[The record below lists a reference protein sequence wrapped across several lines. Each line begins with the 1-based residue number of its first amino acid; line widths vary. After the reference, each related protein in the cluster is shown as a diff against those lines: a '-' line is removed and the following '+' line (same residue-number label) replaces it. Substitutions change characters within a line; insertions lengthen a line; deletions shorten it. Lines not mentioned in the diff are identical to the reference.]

1 MINFSGALAR
11 APWRYIVI
19 AAVFVIG
26 CGAGQ
31 RTESDREA
39 LRAGGRLW
47 VLAPHPDDEVL
58 IAGEM
63 LHAAVLRGRPVSV
76 VVMTNGDLSCS
87 RNGHV
92 RQGETIAALA
102 MLGVRESDVHFLG
115 YPDGYLAWLGPVPL
129 DPLARTMPDGS
140 CGTGDHTYASR
151 GAGGLDVHTLET
163 GSPGAYVASGPEEDL
178 ARLLRREQPTEIV
191 TTLGN
196 DRHPDHAM
204 TYVYLR
210 RALERAGIA
219 PRILRAMVHQ
229 GPCWPN
235 GSGEP
240 PCPIVNTTQGTPF
253 PPFAPP
259 LDRWSPTLRIAS
271 PDAGAL
277 KRAAIASYAT
287 QLETTIPDE
296 SWLSSFART
305 DEIFWIEDLVQR
317 EAGRLSRAH
326 SMTGHVGVV
335 TASAPGEL
343 TVRYVAPFVLGFA
356 ARMDDSTGAAR
367 IDLLDDGIGET
378 LSLTLQAGGVA
389 LRVGEALLLSV
400 PIPHGEDPTLEHRY
414 ELSVE
419 PRPEEGSV
427 AEVLVRRDD
436 MVWAVATL
444 ARQFTER
451 SGSDS
456 EHISPLFGGDHVR
469 WTVERGVLGT
479 PTLVE

>member
-11 APWRYIVI
+11 ASWRRVVI

-26 CGAGQ
+26 CGAAQ
-31 RTESDREA
+31 HAESDPEA
-39 LRAGGRLW
+39 LRAAGRLW

-58 IAGEM
+58 IAGDM

-76 VVMTNGDLSCS
+76 VVMTNGDLSCT
-87 RNGHV
+87 RNGHA

-102 MLGVRESDVHFLG
+102 TLGVSESDVHFLG
-115 YPDGYLAWLGPVPL
+115 YPDGYLDSLGPVPL
-129 DPLARTMPDGS
+129 EPLARTMADGS

-151 GAGGLDVHTLET
+151 GAGALDVHTSLT

-178 ARLLRREQPTEIV
+178 AALLRREQPTEIV
-191 TTLGN
+191 TTHGY

-240 PCPIVNTTQGTPF
+240 PCPNVNTTQGTPF
-253 PPFAPP
+253 PAFRPP
-259 LDRWSPTLRIAS
+259 LEHWLPTLRIAS
-271 PDAGAL
+271 PDGGELA
-277 KRAAIASYAT
+277 RAAIAHYTT
-287 QLETTIPDE
+287 QLETPIPEE

-305 DEIFWIEDLVQR
+305 DEIFWIEDLAPSA
-317 EAGRLSRAH
+317 AGRLSRVPRA
-326 SMTGHVGVV
+326 TGHIGEV

-343 TVRYVAPFVLGFA
+343 TVHHVAPFVLSLA
-356 ARMDDSTGAAR
+356 AHMEDSTGSAR
-367 IDLLDDGIGET
+367 IELLDDGHFET
-378 LSLTLQAGGVA
+378 LSLSLEAGGVA
-389 LRVGEALLLSV
+389 VRTGEAFLMSA
-400 PIPHGEDPTLEHRY
+400 PIPHGEDPTLAHRY
-414 ELSVE
+414 ELEVD
-419 PRPEEGSV
+419 PRPEEGNV
-427 AEVLVRRDD
+427 ADVLLRRDGL
-436 MVWAVATL
+436 MWGVAVI
-444 ARQFTER
+444 ARSAETSRDENVT
-451 SGSDS
+451 
-456 EHISPLFGGDHVR
+456 PLFGGDHVR
-469 WTVERGVLGT
+469 WTVERGALGT